1 MTTLRSW
8 RFDGLTDPAREL
20 PPDLRRLSP
29 SIGAM
34 AYDADIAHRIR
45 QLLAD
50 EAHVTEK
57 KMFGGLAFLV
67 NGNMAIAASGQG
79 GILVRSDP
87 KQAAPAGVEPA
98 IMRGRPMDGWLRVSE
113 DKLKTKAQLG
123 KWARIG
129 TIYARSLPPKT

>member
-1 MTTLRSW
+1 MDSSNEETRSLTPAWSGYAKRPRSRLRRLMIFLRASLTISSASRFPMTTLRSW
-8 RFDGLTDPAREL
+8 RFDGLTDPARER

-57 KMFGGLAFLV
+57 K
-67 NGNMAIAASGQG
+67 
-79 GILVRSDP
+79 
-87 KQAAPAGVEPA
+87 
-98 IMRGRPMDGWLRVSE
+98 
-113 DKLKTKAQLG
+113 
-123 KWARIG
+123 
-129 TIYARSLPPKT
+129 